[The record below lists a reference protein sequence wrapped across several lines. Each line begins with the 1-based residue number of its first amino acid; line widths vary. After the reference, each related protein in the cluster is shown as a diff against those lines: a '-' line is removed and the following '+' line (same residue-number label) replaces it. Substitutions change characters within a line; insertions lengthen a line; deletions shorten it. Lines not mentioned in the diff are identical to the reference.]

1 MSLMTLLVQIVM
13 RIPLDKNSSEPL
25 YRQIELFLAE
35 QIEGGALAADT
46 RLPSSR
52 QLADLLGVSRIVIA
66 NAYAELESLGFVYS
80 RRGSGTFVA
89 PLYTH
94 PPEVQKDFISAQ
106 DWPLWQQELYT
117 NTWSVGHQELDRLL
131 GTAKRHDTISFAQRT
146 NNRDPLWPVED
157 FRKVF
162 NKVMRQAES
171 VMALG
176 LNNFAGHRP
185 LREAIAQLLNT
196 EGIPARVDDVL
207 ITSGSQQALSL
218 VARVLLKPGDLVLVE
233 SPTYNVAIDLF
244 RSMDVRLLGIPV
256 DEQGMQVDKIEKLVQ
271 STPPRLIYT
280 IPTFHD
286 PTGTCMSG
294 SRRRYLL
301 SLADQYNIPILEDDY
316 IGSVRFEG
324 RAEPALKALDPGG
337 RVIYI
342 GTFSKI
348 LMPSLRLGFL
358 VASGPIFERL
368 SAAKYVTDL
377 STSSL
382 VQRVLAEYLTVGRY
396 HAHIRRITQSYRER
410 RDRMVSALERYLP
423 EETRWLTPK
432 GGATLWL
439 QLPHD
444 LSADDLFPYAAE
456 EGVTFVPGSF
466 FYPGQ
471 RPQSNLPLN
480 FAINSPDAIEEG
492 VKRLGRALTRFM
504 QMSAQTLAK

>member
-1 MSLMTLLVQIVM
+1 M
-13 RIPLDKNSSEPL
+13 RIPLDKNGAEPL
-25 YRQIELFLAE
+25 YRQIEQFLAE
-35 QIEGGALAADT
+35 QIECGALAPET

-52 QLADLLGVSRIVIA
+52 QLADLLGVSRIVVA

-89 PLYTH
+89 PLYTA
-94 PPEVQKDFISAQ
+94 PAELRKDFISAQ

-117 NTWSVGHQELDRLL
+117 NTWSVGHLELDRLL
-131 GTAKRHDTISFAQRT
+131 SSAKRRDTISFAQRMD
-146 NNRDPLWPVED
+146 NRDPLWPVED

-162 NKVMRQAES
+162 NKVMRQPES

-176 LNNFAGHRP
+176 LNNFAGYRP
-185 LREAIAQLLNT
+185 LREAIAQLLIT
-196 EGIPARVDDVL
+196 EGIPARMEDVL

-218 VARVLLKPGDLVLVE
+218 VARVLLRPGDLVLVE

-244 RSMDVRLLGIPV
+244 RSMDVRLIGIPV
-256 DEQGMQVDKIEKLVQ
+256 DEQGMQVEKIEKVVQ
-271 STPPRLIYT
+271 ATPPRLIYT

-301 SLADQYNIPILEDDY
+301 ALAEQYNIPILEDDY
-316 IGSVRFEG
+316 IASLRFEG

-337 RVIYI
+337 RVIYV

-368 SAAKYVTDL
+368 MAAKYVTDL

-382 VQRVLAEYLTVGRY
+382 LQRVLADYLTLGRY
-396 HAHIRRITQSYRER
+396 HAHIRRITQAYRER
-410 RDRMVSALERYLP
+410 RDRMVAALERSLP
-423 EETRWLTPK
+423 AEARWLTPK

-439 QLPHD
+439 QLPHE
-444 LSADDLFPYAAE
+444 LSADDLFPFAAE

-480 FAINSPDAIEEG
+480 FAINTPDDIEEG
-492 VKRLGRALTRFM
+492 IRRLGRALSRFM
-504 QMSAQTLAK
+504 RAGAPLAGK